1 MLEGVY
7 KGDAPPGGF
16 PLPSAGPAH
25 RGSPGGLTGQQQ
37 LCQQMDVCHL
47 QQEMGGRIIAGKR
60 RPLSCPPSQNKSKT
74 HVPIKRGARSNHPHP
89 PRGQKH

>member
-1 MLEGVY
+1 MLEGVC

-47 QQEMGGRIIAGKR
+47 QQEMGGRITAGKR

-74 HVPIKRGARSNHPHP
+74 HISIKRGAQSNDPHP
-89 PRGQKH
+89 PHSRKH